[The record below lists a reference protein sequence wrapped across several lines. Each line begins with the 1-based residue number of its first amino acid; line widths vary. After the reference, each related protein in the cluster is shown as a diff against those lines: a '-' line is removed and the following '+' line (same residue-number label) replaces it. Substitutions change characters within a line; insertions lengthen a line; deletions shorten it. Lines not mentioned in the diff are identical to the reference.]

1 MTDLVERHEP
11 DTGRQSE
18 PSQPATEPG
27 TAVEGPREGG
37 DQRAA
42 SHVSRA
48 LDPSVAGHT
57 AGRVR

>member
-11 DTGRQSE
+11 DTGREAE
-18 PSQPATEPG
+18 PSQPATEAG
-27 TAVEGPREGG
+27 AAVEEPREGG

-42 SHVSRA
+42 THVSRA
-48 LDPSVAGHT
+48 VDPSVAGHT